1 MAKRNDHLLVLLTD
15 APWWVSVVVSG
26 CAFVALTYL
35 FPYYL
40 DNGTVAS
47 EGFINASQSVA
58 IYLSSIL
65 LLPAPISLLKRFTSR
80 KRLLKTASHAHLHQ
94 MHWLDFEAL
103 VGEYYRQKGF
113 RVTQSLSHA
122 PDGGVDIELR
132 KDEELQLVQCKH
144 WKARKV
150 GVKVLRELYGVMLD
164 RRAKRMIVVTS
175 GNFTTE
181 AITFAASKHFELIN
195 GGKLLAMIEET
206 KPKREAVREQLAT
219 RDEPNS
225 HSPVCPKCKSPM
237 VLRMAKQGKHQGSS
251 FYGCSRFPQCRHIEG
266 IPEVGSSPSNNKEN
280 AQA

>member
-26 CAFVALTYL
+26 CAYVALTYL

-40 DNGTVAS
+40 DNGTVTSKGVIQAL
-47 EGFINASQSVA
+47 QSVA
-58 IYLSSIL
+58 VYLSLIL

-80 KRLLKTASHAHLHQ
+80 KRLLKTETYAHLHQ
-94 MHWLDFEAL
+94 MHWLEFEAL

-113 RVTQSLSHA
+113 RVSQCLSHA
-122 PDGGVDIELR
+122 PDGGVDIELK
-132 KDEELQLVQCKH
+132 KDGELQLVQCKH

-164 RRAKRMIVVTS
+164 RQADKMIVVTS
-175 GNFTTE
+175 GNFTAE
-181 AITFAASKHFELIN
+181 AITFAASKPFELIH

-206 KPKREAVREQLAT
+206 KPKRETVREQMAT
-219 RDEPNS
+219 RDEPNAP
-225 HSPVCPKCKSPM
+225 SPVCPKCKSPM
-237 VLRMAKQGKHQGSS
+237 VRRMAKRGKHQGSS

-266 IPEVGSSPSNNKEN
+266 I
-280 AQA
+280 